1 MINFITILILII
13 AIIAC
18 LLGFTNFYKKIE
30 YNKNIKKQ
38 NIELQNENNYL
49 KAEQDFEKEK
59 LKIIQEKVN
68 ELINI
73 QTTYQDNAQQSFTNY
88 CDILDTEYKAKEE
101 EYNKLLV
108 QLEYSYNSEY
118 DKLLKN
124 KELILQDLDKIK
136 QTRAAAM
143 EAQRKEKEIEEN
155 FQFYSISIDAKDR
168 NDIQTLERV
177 KKDLNNPRILSM
189 LIWTTFFRD
198 KITELCNNVLGTK
211 TIIGIY
217 KITNQETKE
226 CYIGQSVDIAKRW
239 KDHAKC
245 GLDIDRPQGN
255 KLYQN
260 MIEYGL
266 WNFTFELLEECP
278 REQLNEKEKFYISLY
293 DSCNYGFNSNKG
305 VDKNA

>member
-1 MINFITILILII
+1 MNFFIIFITIL
-13 AIIAC
+13 AVIAC
-18 LLGFTNFYKKIE
+18 ILGFTKFYKKYE
-30 YNKNIKKQ
+30 YNKDSEEKNNLLKEIYNSYTQDIK
-38 NIELQNENNYL
+38 
-49 KAEQDFEKEK
+49 
-59 LKIIQEKVN
+59 
-68 ELINI
+68 NI
-73 QTTYQDNAQQSFTNY
+73 QQQIENKSQELNRLKTIEDNQEEIARQSFTNY
-88 CDILDTEYKAKEE
+88 CNILDNEYKEKEE

-108 QLEYSYNSEY
+108 ELEYTY
-118 DKLLKN
+118 DAKYD
-124 KELILQDLDKIK
+124 ELAATIAQINTDLDKIK

-293 DSCNYGFNSNKG
+293 DSCNYGFNSTIGNK
-305 VDKNA
+305 

>member
-1 MINFITILILII
+1 MNFFIIFITIL
-13 AIIAC
+13 AVIAC
-18 LLGFTNFYKKIE
+18 ILGFTNFYKKYE
-30 YNKNIKKQ
+30 YNKDIEEKNNLLKEIYNSYTQDIK
-38 NIELQNENNYL
+38 
-49 KAEQDFEKEK
+49 
-59 LKIIQEKVN
+59 
-68 ELINI
+68 NI
-73 QTTYQDNAQQSFTNY
+73 QQQIENKSQELNRLKTIEDNQEEIARQSFTNY
-88 CDILDTEYKAKEE
+88 CNILDNEYKEKEE

-108 QLEYSYNSEY
+108 ELEYAY
-118 DKLLKN
+118 DAKYD
-124 KELILQDLDKIK
+124 ELAATLAQINTDLDKIK

-177 KKDLNNPRILSM
+177 KKDLNSPRILSM

-211 TIIGIY
+211 TIVGIY

>member
-1 MINFITILILII
+1 MSIIIILILII

-293 DSCNYGFNSNKG
+293 DSCNYGFNSTIGNK
-305 VDKNA
+305 

>member
-1 MINFITILILII
+1 M
-13 AIIAC
+13 
-18 LLGFTNFYKKIE
+18 GFTNFYKKIE
-30 YNKNIKKQ
+30 YNKDIEEKNNLLKEIYNSYTQDIK
-38 NIELQNENNYL
+38 
-49 KAEQDFEKEK
+49 
-59 LKIIQEKVN
+59 
-68 ELINI
+68 NI
-73 QTTYQDNAQQSFTNY
+73 QQQIENKSQELNRLKTIEDNQEEIARQSFTNY
-88 CDILDTEYKAKEE
+88 CDILDNEYKEKEE
-101 EYNKLLV
+101 EHNKLLV
-108 QLEYSYNSEY
+108 ELEYAY
-118 DKLLKN
+118 DAKYD
-124 KELILQDLDKIK
+124 ELAANLAQINTDLDKIK

-177 KKDLNNPRILSM
+177 KKDLNSPRILSM

-266 WNFTFELLEECP
+266 
-278 REQLNEKEKFYISLY
+278 
-293 DSCNYGFNSNKG
+293 
-305 VDKNA
+305 

>member
-1 MINFITILILII
+1 MNFFIIFITIL
-13 AIIAC
+13 AVIAC
-18 LLGFTNFYKKIE
+18 ILGFTNFYKKYE
-30 YNKNIKKQ
+30 YNKDIEEKNNLLKEIYNSYTQDIK
-38 NIELQNENNYL
+38 
-49 KAEQDFEKEK
+49 
-59 LKIIQEKVN
+59 
-68 ELINI
+68 NI
-73 QTTYQDNAQQSFTNY
+73 QQQIENKSQELNRLKTIEDNQEEIARQSFTNY
-88 CDILDTEYKAKEE
+88 CNILDNEYKEKEE

-108 QLEYSYNSEY
+108 ELEYAY
-118 DKLLKN
+118 DAKYD
-124 KELILQDLDKIK
+124 ELAATIAQINTDLDKIK

-293 DSCNYGFNSNKG
+293 DSCNYGFNSTIGNK
-305 VDKNA
+305 

>member
-1 MINFITILILII
+1 MINFIAILILIM

-18 LLGFTNFYKKIE
+18 WLGFTNFYKKIE
-30 YNKNIKKQ
+30 YNENIKKQ
-38 NIELQNENNYL
+38 NIELQKENNYL

-73 QTTYQDNAQQSFTNY
+73 QTTYQDNAQQSFANY

-124 KELILQDLDKIK
+124 KELILQDLEKLK
-136 QTRAAAM
+136 QTRAATM
-143 EAQRKEKEIEEN
+143 EAARKEKEIEEN
-155 FQFYSISIDAKDR
+155 FQFYSLSIESKDR
-168 NDIQTLERV
+168 NDIQILERV
-177 KKDLNNPRILSM
+177 KKELNNPRILSM
-189 LIWTTFFRD
+189 LIWQTFFKD
-198 KITELCNNVLGTK
+198 KMNELCNNVLGTK
-211 TIIGIY
+211 TITGIY

-226 CYIGQSVDIAKRW
+226 CYIGQSVDISKRF

-255 KLYQN
+255 KLYQS
-260 MIEYGL
+260 MIDYGL
-266 WNFTFELLEECP
+266 WNFSFELLEECSK
-278 REQLNEKEKFYISLY
+278 ELLNEKEKFYISLY
-293 DSCNYGFNSNKG
+293 QSKDFGFNSTQGNK
-305 VDKNA
+305 

>member
-1 MINFITILILII
+1 MNFFIIFITIL
-13 AIIAC
+13 AVIAC
-18 LLGFTNFYKKIE
+18 ILGFTNFYKKYE
-30 YNKNIKKQ
+30 YNKDIEEKNNLLKEIYNSYTQDIKNIQ
-38 NIELQNENNYL
+38 QQIENKSQELNR
-49 KAEQDFEKEK
+49 
-59 LKIIQEKVN
+59 LKIIEDNQE
-68 ELINI
+68 EI
-73 QTTYQDNAQQSFTNY
+73 ARQSFTNY
-88 CDILDTEYKAKEE
+88 CNILDNEYKEKEE

-108 QLEYSYNSEY
+108 ELEYAY
-118 DKLLKN
+118 DAKYD
-124 KELILQDLDKIK
+124 ELAATLAQINTDLDKIK

-177 KKDLNNPRILSM
+177 KKDLNSPRILSM

-293 DSCNYGFNSNKG
+293 DSCNYGFNSTIGNK
-305 VDKNA
+305 

>member
-1 MINFITILILII
+1 MNFFIIFITIL
-13 AIIAC
+13 AVIAC
-18 LLGFTNFYKKIE
+18 ILGFTNFYKKYE
-30 YNKNIKKQ
+30 YNKDIEEKNNLLKEIYNSYTQDIK
-38 NIELQNENNYL
+38 
-49 KAEQDFEKEK
+49 
-59 LKIIQEKVN
+59 
-68 ELINI
+68 NI
-73 QTTYQDNAQQSFTNY
+73 QQQIENKSQELNRLKTIEDNQEEIARQSFTNY
-88 CDILDTEYKAKEE
+88 CNILDNEYKEKEE

-108 QLEYSYNSEY
+108 ELEYAY
-118 DKLLKN
+118 DAKYD
-124 KELILQDLDKIK
+124 ELAATIAQINTDLDKIK

-177 KKDLNNPRILSM
+177 KKDLNSPRILSM

>member
-1 MINFITILILII
+1 MNFFIIFITIL
-13 AIIAC
+13 AVIAC
-18 LLGFTNFYKKIE
+18 ILGFTNFYKKYE
-30 YNKNIKKQ
+30 YNKDIEEKNNLLKEIYNSYTQDIK
-38 NIELQNENNYL
+38 
-49 KAEQDFEKEK
+49 
-59 LKIIQEKVN
+59 
-68 ELINI
+68 NI
-73 QTTYQDNAQQSFTNY
+73 QQQIENKSQELNRLKTIEDNQEEIARQSFTNY
-88 CDILDTEYKAKEE
+88 CNILDNEYKEKEE
-101 EYNKLLV
+101 EYNKLLLE
-108 QLEYSYNSEY
+108 LEYAY
-118 DKLLKN
+118 DAKYD
-124 KELILQDLDKIK
+124 ELAATIAQINTDLDKIK

-177 KKDLNNPRILSM
+177 KKDLNSPRILSM
-189 LIWTTFFRD
+189 LIWTTFFRN

-211 TIIGIY
+211 TIVGIY
-217 KITNQETKE
+217 KITNQETIE

-293 DSCNYGFNSNKG
+293 DSCNYGFNSTIGNK
-305 VDKNA
+305 

>member
-1 MINFITILILII
+1 MNFFIIFIIIL
-13 AIIAC
+13 AVIAC
-18 LLGFTNFYKKIE
+18 ILGFTNFYKKYE
-30 YNKNIKKQ
+30 YNKDIEEKNNLLKEIYNSYTQDIK
-38 NIELQNENNYL
+38 
-49 KAEQDFEKEK
+49 
-59 LKIIQEKVN
+59 
-68 ELINI
+68 NI
-73 QTTYQDNAQQSFTNY
+73 QQQIENKSQELNRLKTIEDNQEEIARQSFTNY
-88 CDILDTEYKAKEE
+88 CNILDNEYKEKEE

-108 QLEYSYNSEY
+108 ELKYAY
-118 DKLLKN
+118 DAKYD
-124 KELILQDLDKIK
+124 ELAATIAQINTDLDKIK

-177 KKDLNNPRILSM
+177 KKDLNSPRILSM

-211 TIIGIY
+211 TIVGIY

-226 CYIGQSVDIAKRW
+226 CYIGLSVDIAKRW

-293 DSCNYGFNSNKG
+293 DSCNYGFNSTIGNK
-305 VDKNA
+305 

>member
-1 MINFITILILII
+1 MNFFIIFITILT
-13 AIIAC
+13 IIAC
-18 LLGFTNFYKKIE
+18 ILGFTNFYKKYE
-30 YNKNIKKQ
+30 YNKDIEEKNNLLKEIYNSYTQDIK
-38 NIELQNENNYL
+38 
-49 KAEQDFEKEK
+49 
-59 LKIIQEKVN
+59 
-68 ELINI
+68 NI
-73 QTTYQDNAQQSFTNY
+73 QQQIENKSQELNRLKTIEDNQEEIARQSFTNY
-88 CDILDTEYKAKEE
+88 CNILDNEYKEKEE

-108 QLEYSYNSEY
+108 ELEYAY
-118 DKLLKN
+118 DAKYD
-124 KELILQDLDKIK
+124 ELAATIAQINTDLDKIK

-143 EAQRKEKEIEEN
+143 EAHRKEKEIEEN

-293 DSCNYGFNSNKG
+293 DSCNCGFNSTIGNK
-305 VDKNA
+305 

>member
-1 MINFITILILII
+1 MNFFIIFIIIL
-13 AIIAC
+13 AVIAC
-18 LLGFTNFYKKIE
+18 ILGFTNFYKKYE
-30 YNKNIKKQ
+30 YNKDIEEKNNLLKEIYNSYTQDIK
-38 NIELQNENNYL
+38 
-49 KAEQDFEKEK
+49 
-59 LKIIQEKVN
+59 
-68 ELINI
+68 NI
-73 QTTYQDNAQQSFTNY
+73 QQQIENKSQELNRLKTIEDNQEEIARQSFTNY
-88 CDILDTEYKAKEE
+88 CNILDNEYKEKEE

-108 QLEYSYNSEY
+108 ELEYAY
-118 DKLLKN
+118 DAKYD
-124 KELILQDLDKIK
+124 ELAANLAQINTDLDKIK

-177 KKDLNNPRILSM
+177 KKDLNSPRILSM

-211 TIIGIY
+211 TIVGIY

-278 REQLNEKEKFYISLY
+278 REQLNKKEKFYISLY
-293 DSCNYGFNSNKG
+293 DSCNYGFNSTIGNK
-305 VDKNA
+305 

>member
-18 LLGFTNFYKKIE
+18 WLGFTNFYKKIE
-30 YNKNIKKQ
+30 YNENIKKQ
-38 NIELQNENNYL
+38 NIELQKENNYL

-73 QTTYQDNAQQSFTNY
+73 QTTYQDNAQQSFANY

-124 KELILQDLDKIK
+124 KELILQDLEKLK

-143 EAQRKEKEIEEN
+143 EAARKEKEIEEN
-155 FQFYSISIDAKDR
+155 FQFYSLSIESKDR

-177 KKDLNNPRILSM
+177 KKELNNPRILSM
-189 LIWTTFFRD
+189 LIWQTFFKD
-198 KITELCNNVLGTK
+198 KMNELCNNVLGTK
-211 TIIGIY
+211 TITGIY

-226 CYIGQSVDIAKRW
+226 CYIGQSVDIGKRF

-260 MIEYGL
+260 MIDYGL
-266 WNFTFELLEECP
+266 WNFSFELLEECSK
-278 REQLNEKEKFYISLY
+278 ELLNEKEKFYISLY
-293 DSCNYGFNSNKG
+293 QSKDFGFNSTQGNK
-305 VDKNA
+305 

>member
-1 MINFITILILII
+1 MNFFIIFITIL
-13 AIIAC
+13 AVIAC
-18 LLGFTNFYKKIE
+18 ILGFTNFYKKYE
-30 YNKNIKKQ
+30 YNKDIEEKNNLLKEIYNSYTQDIK
-38 NIELQNENNYL
+38 
-49 KAEQDFEKEK
+49 
-59 LKIIQEKVN
+59 
-68 ELINI
+68 NI
-73 QTTYQDNAQQSFTNY
+73 QQQIENKSQELNRLKTIEDNQEEIARQSFTNY
-88 CDILDTEYKAKEE
+88 CNILDNEYKEKEE

-108 QLEYSYNSEY
+108 ELEYAY
-118 DKLLKN
+118 DAKYD
-124 KELILQDLDKIK
+124 ELAATLAQINTDLDKIK

-177 KKDLNNPRILSM
+177 KKDLNSPRILSM

-293 DSCNYGFNSNKG
+293 DSCNYGFNSTIGNK
-305 VDKNA
+305 

>member
-1 MINFITILILII
+1 MNFFIIFITIL
-13 AIIAC
+13 AVIAC
-18 LLGFTNFYKKIE
+18 ILGFTNFYKKYE
-30 YNKNIKKQ
+30 YNKDIEEKNNLLKEIYNSYTQDIK
-38 NIELQNENNYL
+38 
-49 KAEQDFEKEK
+49 
-59 LKIIQEKVN
+59 
-68 ELINI
+68 NI
-73 QTTYQDNAQQSFTNY
+73 QQQIENKSQELNRLKTIEDNQEEIARQSFTNY
-88 CDILDTEYKAKEE
+88 CNILDNEYKEKEE

-108 QLEYSYNSEY
+108 ELEYAY
-118 DKLLKN
+118 DAKYD
-124 KELILQDLDKIK
+124 ELAATIAQINTDLDKIK

-177 KKDLNNPRILSM
+177 KKDLNSPRILSM

-198 KITELCNNVLGTK
+198 KITELCNNVLGTN

-293 DSCNYGFNSNKG
+293 DSCNYGFNSTIGNK
-305 VDKNA
+305 

>member
-1 MINFITILILII
+1 MNFFIIFIIIL
-13 AIIAC
+13 AVIAC
-18 LLGFTNFYKKIE
+18 ILGFTNFYKKYE
-30 YNKNIKKQ
+30 YNKDIEEKNNLLKEIYNSYTQDIK
-38 NIELQNENNYL
+38 
-49 KAEQDFEKEK
+49 
-59 LKIIQEKVN
+59 
-68 ELINI
+68 NI
-73 QTTYQDNAQQSFTNY
+73 QQQIENKSQELNRLKTIEDNQEEIARQSFTNY
-88 CDILDTEYKAKEE
+88 CDILDNEYKEKEE

-108 QLEYSYNSEY
+108 ELEYAY
-118 DKLLKN
+118 DAKYD
-124 KELILQDLDKIK
+124 ELAATLAQINTDLDKIK

-177 KKDLNNPRILSM
+177 KKDLNSPRILSM

-293 DSCNYGFNSNKG
+293 DSCNYGFNSTIGNK
-305 VDKNA
+305 

>member
-1 MINFITILILII
+1 MINFITILILLI

-18 LLGFTNFYKKIE
+18 WLGFTNFYKKIE
-30 YNKNIKKQ
+30 YNENIKKQ
-38 NIELQNENNYL
+38 NIELQKENNYL

-73 QTTYQDNAQQSFTNY
+73 QTTYQDNAQQSFANY

-124 KELILQDLDKIK
+124 KELILQDLEKLK

-143 EAQRKEKEIEEN
+143 EAARKEKEIEEN
-155 FQFYSISIDAKDR
+155 FQFYSLSIESKDR

-177 KKDLNNPRILSM
+177 KKELNNPRILSM
-189 LIWTTFFRD
+189 LIWQTFFKD
-198 KITELCNNVLGTK
+198 KMNELCNNVLGTK
-211 TIIGIY
+211 TITGIY

-226 CYIGQSVDIAKRW
+226 CYIGQSVDIGKRF

-255 KLYQN
+255 KLYQS
-260 MIEYGL
+260 MIDYGL
-266 WNFTFELLEECP
+266 WNFSFELLEECSK
-278 REQLNEKEKFYISLY
+278 ELLNEKEKFYISLY
-293 DSCNYGFNSNKG
+293 QSKDFGFNSTQGNK
-305 VDKNA
+305 

>member
-1 MINFITILILII
+1 MNFFIIFITIL
-13 AIIAC
+13 AVIAC
-18 LLGFTNFYKKIE
+18 ILGFTNFYKKYE
-30 YNKNIKKQ
+30 YNKDIEEKNNLLKEIYNSYTQDIK
-38 NIELQNENNYL
+38 
-49 KAEQDFEKEK
+49 
-59 LKIIQEKVN
+59 
-68 ELINI
+68 NI
-73 QTTYQDNAQQSFTNY
+73 QQQIENKSQELNRLKTIEDNQEEIARQSFTNY
-88 CDILDTEYKAKEE
+88 CNILDNEYKEKEE
-101 EYNKLLV
+101 EYNKLLLE
-108 QLEYSYNSEY
+108 LEYAY
-118 DKLLKN
+118 DAKYD
-124 KELILQDLDKIK
+124 ELAATIAQINIDLDKIK

-143 EAQRKEKEIEEN
+143 ETQRKEKEIEEN
-155 FQFYSISIDAKDR
+155 FQFYSISIDAKDK

-177 KKDLNNPRILSM
+177 KKDLNSPRILSM

-211 TIIGIY
+211 TIVGIY

-293 DSCNYGFNSNKG
+293 DSCNYGFNSTIGNK
-305 VDKNA
+305 

>member
-1 MINFITILILII
+1 MNFFIIFIIIL
-13 AIIAC
+13 AVIAC
-18 LLGFTNFYKKIE
+18 ILGFTNFYKKYE
-30 YNKNIKKQ
+30 YNKDIEEKNNLLEEIYNSYTQDIK
-38 NIELQNENNYL
+38 
-49 KAEQDFEKEK
+49 
-59 LKIIQEKVN
+59 
-68 ELINI
+68 NI
-73 QTTYQDNAQQSFTNY
+73 QQQIENKSQELNRLKTIEDNQEEIARQSFTNY
-88 CDILDTEYKAKEE
+88 CNILDNEYKEKEE

-108 QLEYSYNSEY
+108 ELEYAY
-118 DKLLKN
+118 DAKYD
-124 KELILQDLDKIK
+124 ELAATIAQINTDLDKIK

-177 KKDLNNPRILSM
+177 KKDLNSPRILSM

-211 TIIGIY
+211 TIVGIY

-293 DSCNYGFNSNKG
+293 DSCNYGFNSTIGNK
-305 VDKNA
+305 

>member
-1 MINFITILILII
+1 MNFFIIFITIL
-13 AIIAC
+13 AVIAC
-18 LLGFTNFYKKIE
+18 ILGFTNFYKKYE
-30 YNKNIKKQ
+30 YNKDIEEKNNLLKEIYNSYTQDIK
-38 NIELQNENNYL
+38 
-49 KAEQDFEKEK
+49 
-59 LKIIQEKVN
+59 
-68 ELINI
+68 NI
-73 QTTYQDNAQQSFTNY
+73 QQQIENKSQELNRLKTIEDNQEEIARQSFTNY
-88 CDILDTEYKAKEE
+88 CNILDNEYKEKEE

-108 QLEYSYNSEY
+108 ELEYAY
-118 DKLLKN
+118 DAKYD
-124 KELILQDLDKIK
+124 ELAATLAQINTDLDKIK

-177 KKDLNNPRILSM
+177 KKDLNSPRILSM

-211 TIIGIY
+211 TIVGIY

-293 DSCNYGFNSNKG
+293 DSCNYGFNSTIGNK
-305 VDKNA
+305 

>member
-1 MINFITILILII
+1 MNFFIIFITILAL
-13 AIIAC
+13 IAC
-18 LLGFTNFYKKIE
+18 ILGFTNFYKKYE
-30 YNKNIKKQ
+30 YNKDIEEKNNLLKEIYNSYTQDIK
-38 NIELQNENNYL
+38 
-49 KAEQDFEKEK
+49 
-59 LKIIQEKVN
+59 
-68 ELINI
+68 NI
-73 QTTYQDNAQQSFTNY
+73 QQQIENKSQELNRLKTIEDNQEEIARQSFTNY
-88 CDILDTEYKAKEE
+88 CNILDNEYKEKEE

-108 QLEYSYNSEY
+108 ELEYAY
-118 DKLLKN
+118 DAKYD
-124 KELILQDLDKIK
+124 ELAANLAQINTDLDKIK

-177 KKDLNNPRILSM
+177 KKDLNSPRILSM

-293 DSCNYGFNSNKG
+293 DSCNYGFNSTIGNK
-305 VDKNA
+305 

>member
-1 MINFITILILII
+1 MSIITILILII

-38 NIELQNENNYL
+38 NIELQNKNNYL

-143 EAQRKEKEIEEN
+143 EAQLKEQEIKAQKEY
-155 FQFYSISIDAKDR
+155 YSINISALEL
-168 NDIQTLERV
+168 NDV
-177 KKDLNNPRILSM
+177 KILRDIEYKLNNPRVLRM
-189 LIWTTFFRD
+189 LI
-198 KITELCNNVLGTK
+198 
-211 TIIGIY
+211 
-217 KITNQETKE
+217 
-226 CYIGQSVDIAKRW
+226 
-239 KDHAKC
+239 
-245 GLDIDRPQGN
+245 
-255 KLYQN
+255 
-260 MIEYGL
+260 
-266 WNFTFELLEECP
+266 
-278 REQLNEKEKFYISLY
+278 
-293 DSCNYGFNSNKG
+293 
-305 VDKNA
+305 